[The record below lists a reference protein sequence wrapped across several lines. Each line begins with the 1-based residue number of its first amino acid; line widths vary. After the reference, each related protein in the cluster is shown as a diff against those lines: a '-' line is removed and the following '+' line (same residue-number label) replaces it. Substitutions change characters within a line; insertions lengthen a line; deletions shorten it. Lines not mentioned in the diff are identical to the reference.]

1 MAKETLIL
9 AVSVLTLFIAAF
21 AAYSISGLE
30 LTSTPQTA
38 TAEIIDYSD
47 EFLIIQSSLQEVTQ
61 KLETLESDTVKELA
75 SIRIELEN
83 VKSITPET
91 KQDIIKTPEPFSITL
106 NKSTYLKGDNIVVSS
121 NNALAQKLVT
131 IQLLSSFNEL
141 ITSKNAFS
149 DSTGG
154 LVFTF
159 PIPEFVSPGDYRIK
173 ATSESRTDTKLI
185 TIKDDNSTPEE
196 SSTPAVTPLNAVL
209 DKEEYK
215 SGDLIKITGTG
226 LISTPI
232 IAELT
237 SPDDK
242 KSTANA
248 STASDGTYT
257 LIFILDSDAK
267 QGNWKI
273 KVTQEDLI
281 QTVSFKVD
289 N

>member
-1 MAKETLIL
+1 MAKETMIL
-9 AVSVLTLFIAAF
+9 TVSILTLFIAAF

-30 LTSTPQTA
+30 LTSSPQTA
-38 TAEIIDYSD
+38 TAEIIDYTD
-47 EFLIIQSSLQEVTQ
+47 EFQAIQSTLQEVSQ
-61 KLETLESDTVKELA
+61 KLETLESDTVKELEI
-75 SIRIELEN
+75 IRIELEN
-83 VKSITPET
+83 VKSITSET
-91 KQDIIKTPEPFSITL
+91 KQDVITTSDPFSITL
-106 NKSTYLKGDNIVVSS
+106 NKSTYLKGDAIVVSS
-121 NNALAQKLVT
+121 HNILPQKSVT

-149 DSTGG
+149 DSSGG
-154 LVFTF
+154 LIFTF
-159 PIPEFVSPGDYRIK
+159 PIPEFVSPGNYIIK
-173 ATSESRTDTKLI
+173 ATSESGTDTMFI
-185 TIKDDNSTPEE
+185 TISDDLTPKESTT
-196 SSTPAVTPLNAVL
+196 STVTSISAFL

-215 SGDLIKITGTG
+215 SGDLIKVTGTG
-226 LISTPI
+226 LASTPI

-237 SPDDK
+237 SPDSE

-273 KVTQEDLI
+273 KVTQEDLV
-281 QTVSFKVD
+281 QTVTFEVD